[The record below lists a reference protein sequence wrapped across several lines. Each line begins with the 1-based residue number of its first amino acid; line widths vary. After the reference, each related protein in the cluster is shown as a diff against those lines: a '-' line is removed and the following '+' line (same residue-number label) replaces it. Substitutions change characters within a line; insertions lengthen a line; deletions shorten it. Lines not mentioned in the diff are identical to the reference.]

1 MTINHLTGLNQY
13 SCWQF
18 AGTHYTHTTMTWG
31 CQHCL
36 HWHQIYPN
44 SQDQAKCS
52 LCHVMS
58 WLLSPTVSNLHD
70 MTYKLLDCWNPWRRS
85 VAARVMWNTV
95 PVCVA
100 LCTSI
105 GKWLHTLCSHQT
117 LGENQ
122 ECWKTNTTTIQTH
135 VYQLINP
142 WQHQTINHLSTIQL
156 IASYKINQLTNQS
169 VNRCPTSQGAVL
181 INPKPMHIN

>member
-1 MTINHLTGLNQY
+1 MQCKSGFLNDTDYKPLDESSLRNANQDCEITMTINHLTGLNQH

-18 AGTHYTHTTMTWG
+18 AGTHYTHTTMTRG

-122 ECWKTNTTTIQTH
+122 E
-135 VYQLINP
+135 
-142 WQHQTINHLSTIQL
+142 
-156 IASYKINQLTNQS
+156 
-169 VNRCPTSQGAVL
+169 R
-181 INPKPMHIN
+181 